1 MKTRSQFVLIVLAV
15 VALSMAAW
23 AEETTVILSGKIVCA
38 KCSLKKADAKEC
50 QNVLVVAGDQGGEYY
65 VAANDTKGNDHVCT
79 GEKAVTMTGT
89 VTEKD
94 GKKWITP
101 SKIEAKVEEKK

>member
-1 MKTRSQFVLIVLAV
+1 MKTRSKLVLIVAAV
-15 VALSMAAW
+15 VALSLAAK

-65 VAANDTKGNDHVCT
+65 VTANEVKGNDHVCS

-94 GKKWITP
+94 GKKWIKP
-101 SKIEAKVEEKK
+101 SKIEEKS